1 MLSEEYQTKHA
12 INYVDN
18 FNLNVPVLKS
28 ALKAGIEKWLNDH
41 VGGGTPDGSIK
52 FAALSDEEIQ
62 LFVDTF
68 GDIDYCTIKNGKVEG
83 FVWEAMEPY
92 FKGEKAYDECLK
104 NLNNK
109 LELYIN
115 E

>member
-1 MLSEEYQTKHA
+1 MPSYK
-12 INYVDN
+12 VRN
-18 FNLNVPVLKS
+18 FI
-28 ALKAGIEKWLNDH
+28 AE
-41 VGGGTPDGSIK
+41 T
-52 FAALSDEEIQ
+52 
-62 LFVDTF
+62 
-68 GDIDYCTIKNGKVEG
+68 
-83 FVWEAMEPY
+83 MEPY